1 MPNSYE
7 PIGDSLLVQEY
18 IPANSIPA
26 VSIYYRTGPLVTT
39 VSPSTNLLAQ
49 NPFLVVSTKIANVY
63 GEAIR
68 QNMEYLT
75 VSSARIIQ
83 EQTIKAWADAAQSC
97 SKALAANVMSS
108 QQKALERMADAN
120 QKAFGILAWDM
131 SPFKM
136 QPMNAFTSWFPAMT
150 NTAAPSKS
158 TSRRAR

>member
-1 MPNSYE
+1 M
-7 PIGDSLLVQEY
+7 
-18 IPANSIPA
+18 
-26 VSIYYRTGPLVTT
+26 TT
-39 VSPSTNLLAQ
+39 ASPSTNVFPQNPLLAI
-49 NPFLVVSTKIANVY
+49 STKVANVY
-63 GEAIR
+63 SEAIR

-120 QKAFGILAWDM
+120 QKAFRIFALDL

-136 QPMNAFTSWFPAMT
+136 QPMNQSMNAFTSWFPTMPA
-150 NTAAPSKS
+150 TAASSKS
-158 TSRRAR
+158 TSRRAK